1 MAIQRLGEVP
11 RDLRSRQD
19 QASILADSS
28 YALRSLHRPHE
39 AQERIN
45 RAFAIL
51 KDTKDYPADRV
62 PIDSAAFVVL
72 RAAADQVAETTG
84 PERAVELYEELIAHV
99 MAAAELSAIQDDLRN
114 APRLSLLYESLGR
127 LYRRIGNVPKAEA
140 ATARRLALWQYWD
153 QKLPGNAFVRRQ
165 LLAISPP

>member
-1 MAIQRLGEVP
+1 
-11 RDLRSRQD
+11 
-19 QASILADSS
+19 
-28 YALRSLHRPHE
+28 
-39 AQERIN
+39 
-45 RAFAIL
+45 
-51 KDTKDYPADRV
+51 
-62 PIDSAAFVVL
+62 
-72 RAAADQVAETTG
+72 
-84 PERAVELYEELIAHV
+84 

-127 LYRRIGNVPKAEA
+127 LNRRIGNVLKADA